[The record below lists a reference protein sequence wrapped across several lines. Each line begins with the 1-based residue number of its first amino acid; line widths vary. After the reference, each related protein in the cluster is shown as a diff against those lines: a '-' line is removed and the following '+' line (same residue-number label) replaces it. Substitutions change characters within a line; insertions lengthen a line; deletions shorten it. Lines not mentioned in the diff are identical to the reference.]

1 MDEFIAAKEAAVDII
16 CLLLG
21 RFPEFMT
28 NYVQGF
34 FDKIWSMI
42 GNLPPTKTFNSF
54 VSAINTYLQ
63 LCLKDATTRDT
74 IMKGLEYLFS
84 KFLVHHMAFTED
96 DLDEFD
102 GNEEAFIKMDLEEN
116 DKETRRR
123 SCFDLV
129 KKLTNRFEDSVKSLI
144 TDLQAAYCD
153 EYYKDPVNNWSKQI
167 LVINFVIAS
176 TVELYSFKRGATKIN
191 IDQNLL
197 NTYFEKIIVPELET
211 AKADAYPILTSQAI
225 KFLIIYRNFIPTD
238 WLVDIITK
246 LTSFLTHESIVIR
259 TYSA

>member
-1 MDEFIAAKEAAVDII
+1 
-16 CLLLG
+16 
-21 RFPEFMT
+21 MT

-34 FDKIWSMI
+34 FDKIWGMI

-54 VSAINTYLQ
+54 VSSITEYLE
-63 LCLKDATTRDT
+63 LCLKDSESREIIKKD
-74 IMKGLEYLFS
+74 LEYLFS

-129 KKLTNRFEDSVKSLI
+129 KKLTFRFEDAVKNLI

-153 EYYKDPVNNWSKQI
+153 EYYKDPVKNWSKQI

-176 TVELYSFKRGATKIN
+176 TVENYSFKRGATKIN
-191 IDQNLL
+191 IDQSLL
-197 NTYFEKIIVPELET
+197 NTYFEKIIVPELESE
-211 AKADAYPILTSQAI
+211 KADAYPILTSQAI
-225 KFLIIYRNFIPTD
+225 KFLIIYRNFIPTE
-238 WLVDIITK
+238 WLIDIVSK
-246 LTSFLTHESIVIR
+246 LTMFLTHESIVIR
-259 TYSA
+259 TYSS